1 MAVCRVASYES
12 LILNTLKIEFYPTF
26 QFAIFLNTISKQAEY
41 QFLTRGLTNPA

>member
-1 MAVCRVASYES
+1 MAVCRVVSYES
-12 LILNTLKIEFYPTF
+12 LILNTPKIEFYPTF